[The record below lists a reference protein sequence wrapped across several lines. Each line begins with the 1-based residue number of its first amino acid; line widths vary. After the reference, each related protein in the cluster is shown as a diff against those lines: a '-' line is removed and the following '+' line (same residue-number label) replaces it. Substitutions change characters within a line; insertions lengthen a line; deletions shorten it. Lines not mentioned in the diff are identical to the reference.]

1 MNRII
6 ATLLLITLAVPAW
19 SQDPDRGLQA
29 YERGDF
35 AAALQ
40 EWRPLAEKGDAVAQ
54 CNVGLMFNSG
64 EGVLRDFVEAARWFR
79 LSAGQGYMDCQN
91 VLGTMYYW
99 GEGVPQDFAEATR
112 WFRAAAEQGHAPAQF
127 SIGRAYVTGEGVRQD
142 YSEAVRWFHMAA
154 DQGDSSAQS
163 GLGVMY
169 FNGTGVQ
176 KDYSMAMRLFRLAA
190 AQGDANAQ
198 YNIGDSYLTGEG
210 VSKNNSEAV
219 RWFRMASDQG
229 DDDAQVSLGT
239 MYADGLGVEQ
249 NYDEAIR
256 LYLLAAEQGNAVAK
270 YHLDNMDERRASLSQ
285 QTEQEQVLVVRV
297 QEALVAIGYYDGSI
311 DGIAGPV
318 TRAAVAAF
326 QQDIGVPITG
336 EVSKELVGQ
345 LELALAVVARELA
358 EPTEQVSESSEFPEL
373 QTPTET
379 AEQVGTGTGFFID
392 NEGLI
397 LTNKH
402 VVLGCETVKV
412 THSGRTVT
420 SDFIQPDKLQDL
432 ALIET
437 DIRPRAVAIF
447 RSGRGIRPGDSVY
460 VYGFPL
466 QGILA
471 SDAGIT
477 AGNVSN
483 LAGIGDDRS
492 LMQITAP
499 IQPGNSGG
507 PLLDETGNVVGI
519 VVGKLDSLVIATLTG
534 DIPQNVNFA
543 INATEARKFLDS
555 YGIDYR
561 TAPSDKK
568 IEAAD
573 IAASARHFTV
583 LVECWR

>member
-1 MNRII
+1 M
-6 ATLLLITLAVPAW
+6 
-19 SQDPDRGLQA
+19 
-29 YERGDF
+29 
-35 AAALQ
+35 
-40 EWRPLAEKGDAVAQ
+40 K
-54 CNVGLMFNSG
+54 
-64 EGVLRDFVEAARWFR
+64 WFR
-79 LSAGQGYMDCQN
+79 RAAEQGHSDGQFGLALFYAN
-91 VLGTMYYW
+91 A
-99 GEGVPQDFAEATR
+99 EGKPQDFEEATR
-112 WFRAAAEQGHAPAQF
+112 WFRAAAEQGHVGAQF
-127 SIGRAYVTGEGVRQD
+127 AIGRAYVTGEGVRQD
-142 YSEAVRWFHMAA
+142 YSEAVRWFRMAA
-154 DQGDSSAQS
+154 DQGHADAQT

-169 FNGTGVQ
+169 IDGTGVQ
-176 KDYSMAMRLFRLAA
+176 KDYSMAMRLFQLAA
-190 AQGDANAQ
+190 AQGNATAQ
-198 YNIGDSYLTGEG
+198 FNIGDMYLTGEG
-210 VSKNNSEAV
+210 VSQDYAEAA
-219 RWFRMASDQG
+219 RWFRMAVYQG
-229 DDDAQVSLGT
+229 DADAQVALGT
-239 MYADGLGVEQ
+239 MYAEGKGVAQ
-249 NYDEAIR
+249 SYDEAIR
-256 LYLLAAEQGNAVAK
+256 LYGLAAGQGNAVAK
-270 YHLDNMDERRASLSQ
+270 YHLENMDEPRALFSRR
-285 QTEQEQVLVVRV
+285 TEEEQILVVRA
-297 QEALVAIGYYDGSI
+297 QEALAEIGYYDGAI
-311 DGIAGPV
+311 DGVAGPV
-318 TRAAVAAF
+318 TQAGITAF
-326 QQDIGVPITG
+326 QQDIGVPVTG
-336 EVSKELVGQ
+336 GVSKELLGQ
-345 LELALAVVARELA
+345 LELALAVVAREVA
-358 EPTEQVSESSEFPEL
+358 EPSEQVSESSEISEL

-412 THSGRTVT
+412 THSSRTVT
-420 SDFIQPDKLQDL
+420 SDFIQPDNLQDL
-432 ALIET
+432 ALIKAEMQ
-437 DIRPRAVAIF
+437 PRAVAFF

-460 VYGFPL
+460 AYGFPL

-492 LMQITAP
+492 LLQITAP